1 MAMIANIEL
10 FDSCVSSAVRINK
23 IKLNSAEKSIFYV
36 FFFSSKYAFRK
47 KLCRLV
53 VNDFGN
59 KSELNWELRIKGG

>member
-1 MAMIANIEL
+1 MIANIEL

-23 IKLNSAEKSIFYV
+23 IKLNSAEKKHILCL
-36 FFFSSKYAFRK
+36 FFLASTLLEK
-47 KLCRLV
+47 KPCRLV

>member
-36 FFFSSKYAFRK
+36 FFSSKYAFRK

>member
-1 MAMIANIEL
+1 M
-10 FDSCVSSAVRINK
+10 S
-23 IKLNSAEKSIFYV
+23 
-36 FFFSSKYAFRK
+36 FFSSKYAFRK

>member
-36 FFFSSKYAFRK
+36 FFLASTLLEK

>member
-1 MAMIANIEL
+1 M
-10 FDSCVSSAVRINK
+10 S
-23 IKLNSAEKSIFYV
+23 
-36 FFFSSKYAFRK
+36 FFLASTLLEK

>member
-36 FFFSSKYAFRK
+36 FFFLASTLLEKNFAVSWSMTLEIK
-47 KLCRLV
+47 
-53 VNDFGN
+53 VN
-59 KSELNWELRIKGG
+59 

>member
-1 MAMIANIEL
+1 MIANIEL

-36 FFFSSKYAFRK
+36 FFFLASTLLEKNF
-47 KLCRLV
+47 CRLV